1 MNRNLIP
8 LISLLVAGTFST
20 LASAQHANSLKPY
33 VGVEFGRV
41 SFKDQ
46 TTVASVLV
54 NAVGGSASSVQDT
67 GFSIGRYFA
76 GLNVNENFGAEV
88 AYIYSSTA
96 SATFSGVS
104 RTAVAYT
111 GTSTLLTSGVDYSV
125 LVRPSVSSGV
135 NGLFARI
142 GGHSL
147 SVKNEVTLLTG
158 TTSGAAS
165 ATTSGTGLLYGVGYD
180 GKISDKVDFRVG
192 WTMYNTVAGI
202 TGNDNSS
209 FTVGILA
216 KF

>member
-20 LASAQHANSLKPY
+20 IASAQDANSLKPY
-33 VGVEFGRV
+33 VGIEFGRV

-46 TTVASVLV
+46 TTVASILV

-67 GFSIGRYFA
+67 GFSVGRYFA
-76 GLNVNENFGAEV
+76 GLYINENFGAEI

-104 RTAVAYT
+104 RTAIAYT
-111 GTSTLLTSGVDYSV
+111 GTSSVQTTGVDYSA
-125 LVRPSVSSGV
+125 LVRPSISSGA
-135 NGLFARI
+135 NGFFARI

-147 SVKNEVTLLTG
+147 SVKNDVTILTG
-158 TTSGAAS
+158 ATSGAAS

-180 GKISDKVDFRVG
+180 GKISDKIDFRVG
-192 WTMYNTVAGI
+192 YTIYNTVAGI
-202 TGNDNSS
+202 SGNDNSS
-209 FTVGILA
+209 FTVGILT

>member
-1 MNRNLIP
+1 
-8 LISLLVAGTFST
+8 
-20 LASAQHANSLKPY
+20 
-33 VGVEFGRV
+33 
-41 SFKDQ
+41 
-46 TTVASVLV
+46 
-54 NAVGGSASSVQDT
+54 
-67 GFSIGRYFA
+67 
-76 GLNVNENFGAEV
+76 
-88 AYIYSSTA
+88 
-96 SATFSGVS
+96 
-104 RTAVAYT
+104 
-111 GTSTLLTSGVDYSV
+111 
-125 LVRPSVSSGV
+125 
-135 NGLFARI
+135 LFARI